1 MNHAFMLIT
10 LPYLLKTSAHYIMF
24 AYVKV
29 DLLFML
35 NNIIC
40 SMKCITNKARSNK
53 LFKHNVL
60 KHFNEFSTLTW
71 TNHTWFFT
79 KHSAYLSASLL
90 ELNKYKQV
98 ITSGFKKHFS
108 KKNCKIWSHRPHFGS
123 FVLESRPLVDSYD
136 SRCRYNGLFLCSWLR
151 DSAES

>member
-60 KHFNEFSTLTW
+60 KHFNEFSTLT
-71 TNHTWFFT
+71 
-79 KHSAYLSASLL
+79 
-90 ELNKYKQV
+90 
-98 ITSGFKKHFS
+98 
-108 KKNCKIWSHRPHFGS
+108 
-123 FVLESRPLVDSYD
+123 
-136 SRCRYNGLFLCSWLR
+136 
-151 DSAES
+151 